1 MMNDVSFHKAEWRPT
16 DGITG
21 LPCCL
26 EFAEH
31 CFSLFHMCFYALALC
46 FFAFVFCFFPLALPR
61 GLMMNESMPY
71 TQQKE
76 GWACI
81 WWKKKEDDG

>member
-1 MMNDVSFHKAEWRPT
+1 MMFHFIKRNGDLQT
-16 DGITG
+16 SITG

-31 CFSLFHMCFYALALC
+31 CFLFSFLLLFSY
-46 FFAFVFCFFPLALPR
+46 VFLRFCIVSFLPLFLSPLALPR

-71 TQQKE
+71 THTKRRM
-76 GWACI
+76 GCI
-81 WWKKKEDDG
+81 W

>member
-31 CFSLFHMCFYALALC
+31 CFLLSFSFVFFYAFALFSFC
-46 FFAFVFCFFPLALPR
+46 VPVFSS
-61 GLMMNESMPY
+61 GSS
-71 TQQKE
+71 
-76 GWACI
+76 
-81 WWKKKEDDG
+81 